1 MRAQAGL
8 SLFFEKR
15 SIFPQ
20 GTEKNPVRASKPRI
34 VTINNIDGVSG
45 LRTAHTRWA
54 QKYPSFFDQILNPL
68 FGCKKP
74 IMSPSKIYLHFSHI
88 EKTLKKAVQELVDFC
103 MVFLKTFY
111 EINDW
116 LTFFREMI
124 DSFLKERHSLVIYLI
139 GFKISSKKSCVFYE
153 NPEPLFLSSLTSHSK
168 HFFPKK
174 NNFFQI
180 F

>member
-15 SIFPQ
+15 PIFPQ

-54 QKYPSFFDQILNPL
+54 QKYPSFFHQILSPL

-88 EKTLKKAVQELVDFC
+88 EKTLKKAVQKLVDFC

-111 EINDW
+111 EINDSP
-116 LTFFREMI
+116 TFFPRNDRFSLE
-124 DSFLKERHSLVIYLI
+124 ERHSVVIYLI
-139 GFKISSKKSCVFYE
+139 GFKISSKKPCVFYE
-153 NPEPLFLSSLTSHSK
+153 NPEPLFLSSLSCLIQNI
-168 HFFPKK
+168 KK
-174 NNFFQI
+174 NQKNL
-180 F
+180 

>member
-1 MRAQAGL
+1 MHGGSGRAHV
-8 SLFFEKR
+8 FFEKW
-15 SIFPQ
+15 SIFPW
-20 GTEKNPVRASKPRI
+20 GTALWRVRAHKPRI

-74 IMSPSKIYLHFSHI
+74 IMSPSKNYLHFSHI

-103 MVFLKTFY
+103 IIFLKTFY
-111 EINDW
+111 KKNDW
-116 LTFFREMI
+116 LTFFPRNDWFSLEV
-124 DSFLKERHSLVIYLI
+124 RHSLVIYLI

-153 NPEPLFLSSLTSHSK
+153 NPEPLFLSSLSCLIQ
-168 HFFPKK
+168 
-174 NNFFQI
+174 NI

>member
-1 MRAQAGL
+1 MGAQAGL
-8 SLFFEKR
+8 TFFFEKW

-20 GTEKNPVRASKPRI
+20 GTAKSPLRAHKPRI

-111 EINDW
+111 EINDS
-116 LTFFREMI
+116 LTFFPRNDWFSLEV
-124 DSFLKERHSLVIYLI
+124 RHSLVIYPI
-139 GFKISSKKSCVFYE
+139 GFKIPSKKSCVFYE
-153 NPEPLFLSSLTSHSK
+153 NPDS
-168 HFFPKK
+168 
-174 NNFFQI
+174 N
-180 F
+180 